1 MSITPKEVAL
11 LNVRNWIIGGIFLL
25 AVVGLGSYL
34 FTNPAGLFR
43 QLFIIAITVAI
54 VLLIFRLVSNRLPSR
69 RERNAFAKA
78 ARQSKLRAKRR
89 KSQMKAKSHLRNRPL
104 RRRSTAHLTVIEG
117 KKSKKKDRAIF

>member
-1 MSITPKEVAL
+1 MSITPEEVAL

-34 FTNPAGLFR
+34 FTNPAGLFK
-43 QLFIIAITVAI
+43 QLLFMAFLVAAI
-54 VLLIFRLVSNRLPSR
+54 LLIFRIWSNRSLGG

-89 KSQMKAKSHLRNRPL
+89 KAQTRAKSQLRKRPL
-104 RRRSTAHLTVIEG
+104 RKRSTAHLTVIEG